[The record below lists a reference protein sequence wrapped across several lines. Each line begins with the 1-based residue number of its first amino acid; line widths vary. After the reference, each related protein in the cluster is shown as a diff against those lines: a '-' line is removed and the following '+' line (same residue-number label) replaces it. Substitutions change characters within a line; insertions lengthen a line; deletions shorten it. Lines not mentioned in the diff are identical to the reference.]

1 MPDRCE
7 LARPLRPARATWAPS
22 NALAGSI
29 WLPTL
34 APCGQQRAGW
44 LDERCAIARLRDA
57 SDFHL
62 AWPRP
67 CRICSRALPATQ
79 PANQPASSRQPATQ
93 PDCRPASQPCTE
105 PAPASQPRSQAT
117 SQPAAGSQPR
127 SRTVGLPASHAA
139 SPCQYEASR
148 AARQPASQQ
157 QVASHAAGLLACQ
170 PATQPAPASLKRAS
184 QRELLWATCL
194 ARPGCQRTT

>member
-1 MPDRCE
+1 MPCIYQYRNSRKSLTTPKGRASARSALGAQQRAGWLDLAGNARPGRPATRW
-7 LARPLRPARATWAPS
+7 LARSACHCSRRAPS

-44 LDERCAIARLRDA
+44 LDERCATARLRDA

-93 PDCRPASQPCTE
+93 PDCRPASQPC
-105 PAPASQPRSQAT
+105 SQP
-117 SQPAAGSQPR
+117 
-127 SRTVGLPASHAA
+127 LPASH
-139 SPCQYEASR
+139 

-157 QVASHAAGLLACQ
+157 QVASRAAGLLACQ
-170 PATQPAPASLKRAS
+170 PATQPAPASPKRAS
-184 QRELLWATCL
+184 QRELL
-194 ARPGCQRTT
+194 